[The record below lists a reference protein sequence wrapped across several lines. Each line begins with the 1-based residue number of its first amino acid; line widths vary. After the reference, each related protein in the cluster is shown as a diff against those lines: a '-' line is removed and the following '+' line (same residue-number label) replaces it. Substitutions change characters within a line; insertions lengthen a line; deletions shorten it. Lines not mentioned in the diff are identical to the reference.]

1 MRAVVVIGQS
11 PGDGRD
17 EAFQFAD
24 FECVA
29 HFDGACEP
37 VNPGGHGGWGY
48 VIRAVEDTR
57 LGAELAAASGY
68 IPAGR
73 HTTNNV
79 AEYTGALEAVR
90 AWVSLQRSTP
100 LLVCGDSK
108 LVIMQMRGAWQ
119 VKQGAYV
126 PVYRQLR
133 ALVDAHALA
142 VKWQWVP
149 RDQNARADELSKIEL
164 VKRGIPIA
172 YRPKA

>member
-1 MRAVVVIGQS
+1 MRTVALIGQS
-11 PGDGRD
+11 PRD
-17 EAFQFAD
+17 KADEPLQFAD

-37 VNPGGHGGWGY
+37 VNPGGHGGWGF
-48 VIRAVEDTR
+48 VIRAVEDGQ
-57 LGAELAAASGY
+57 LGAELATGAGY

-73 HTTNNV
+73 QTTNNV
-79 AEYTGALEAVR
+79 AEYTAALEAVR
-90 AWVSLQRSTP
+90 AWLRLERSTP

-108 LVIMQMRGAWQ
+108 LVIMQMRGQWQ

-126 PVYRQLR
+126 PVYRELR

-164 VKRGIPIA
+164 VKRGIPITV
-172 YRPKA
+172 RRES